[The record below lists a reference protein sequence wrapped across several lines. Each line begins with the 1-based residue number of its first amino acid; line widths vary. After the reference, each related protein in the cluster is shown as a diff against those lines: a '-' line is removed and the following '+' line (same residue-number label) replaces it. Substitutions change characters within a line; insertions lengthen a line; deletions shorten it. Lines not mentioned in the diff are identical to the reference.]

1 MQRFSMQMVAE
12 KTGLTAH
19 VIRVWE
25 KRYAAVEPNRTNG
38 GHRWYGEDHVMR
50 LSLLANAVRLGHAIG
65 RVAELSNPDIERLIA
80 AGPRIGRPNRR
91 SVEALRT
98 ALEDARQARH
108 APVAPPQ
115 SDAENL
121 KAELLRATQDFDDRA
136 LSAAFRECRIRLG
149 DHGMLVRVLAPLTAE
164 LGELWRRGEIS
175 AAKEH
180 FFTAGLKVFVGTLT
194 RQYSA
199 PVDAPRIVFATPA
212 GQLHELGAIMAAAA
226 AANIGWN
233 VLYLG
238 PSLPAADL
246 ASAVRQHRASVLALS
261 VVYPE
266 DDNRLPIE
274 LAELKKMLP
283 IATRV
288 LLGGRAAPAYRNA
301 IESINATLVTDGLD
315 GLTSELEAIRAGKRP
330 LQPLR
335 TATDTRA
342 AAHAAAPP
350 VPPHSSRS
358 ARPSTRSRAPRNR

>member
-1 MQRFSMQMVAE
+1 MQRFSMQMVSE
-12 KTGLTAH
+12 KTGLSAH

-25 KRYAAVEPNRTNG
+25 KRYSAVEPHRTNG

-50 LSLLANAVRLGHAIG
+50 LALLANAVRLGHAIG
-65 RVAELSNPDIERLIA
+65 RVAELTNPDIERLIA
-80 AGPRIGRPNRR
+80 AGPRMGRPNRR
-91 SVEALRT
+91 SVEALRN
-98 ALEDARQARH
+98 ALEDARQARY
-108 APVAPPQ
+108 APAAPLQ
-115 SDAENL
+115 GDAEKL

-164 LGELWRRGEIS
+164 MGELWRRGELS

-266 DDNRLPIE
+266 DDFRLPME
-274 LAELKKMLP
+274 LVELKKMLP

-288 LLGGRAAPAYRNA
+288 LLGGRAAPAYRDS

-330 LQPLR
+330 LQTVRLASESR
-335 TATDTRA
+335 TLAT
-342 AAHAAAPP
+342 PP
-350 VPPHSSRS
+350 VPPQASRS